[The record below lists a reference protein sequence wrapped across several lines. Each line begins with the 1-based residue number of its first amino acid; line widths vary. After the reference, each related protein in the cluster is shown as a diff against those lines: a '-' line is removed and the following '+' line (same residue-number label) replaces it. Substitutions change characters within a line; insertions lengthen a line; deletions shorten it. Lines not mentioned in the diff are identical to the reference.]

1 MADIRCE
8 TVSMCLKRWVAYAS
22 ILISCAH
29 ACVHSIVHTRRR
41 KMKQHSLRVGAKATC
56 RGAGSWE
63 LVLGWH
69 HLGLGEV
76 SVYHCLFWFIYIIYA
91 YMDVF
96 ITYCYHNH
104 WIVRILVCP
113 LVSSQVEE
121 IGGHFVRG
129 PFRPK
134 SWDRGRKCDEDCGK
148 AAKTAKPA
156 AAPKKSKSKILGFI
170 IENIYIWMYNI
181 YIIIY
186 VYMYY
191 IYILL
196 KPCAIIPECCPFERA
211 AAIITCVAILFGCI
225 RCIEMF

>member
-8 TVSMCLKRWVAYAS
+8 TVSMCLKRWVAYGS

-41 KMKQHSLRVGAKATC
+41 KMKQHSLRVGAKATG
-56 RGAGSWE
+56 RGARSWE

-76 SVYHCLFWFIYIIYA
+76 SVYHCLFFYIYIYIIYA
-91 YMDVF
+91 CMNVF
-96 ITYCYHNH
+96 ITYWSYCYHNH
-104 WIVRILVCP
+104 WIVRIPVCP

-121 IGGHFVRG
+121 IGGHFVTG

-170 IENIYIWMYNI
+170 IENIYECNI
-181 YIIIY
+181 YIL
-186 VYMYY
+186 MY
-191 IYILL
+191 IYI
-196 KPCAIIPECCPFERA
+196 
-211 AAIITCVAILFGCI
+211 
-225 RCIEMF
+225 